1 MSRHVDF
8 DNDTDKPQEFQVAV
22 VGGGIVGLAITCGLL
37 RRGIKVKVYE
47 QARAIG
53 AIGAGIAFTACAQ
66 RCMERL
72 DPAIAKAFWSAGA
85 VPLSS
90 AAGSDDP
97 NDYLRWVDGFN
108 SHPGRDP
115 RWQEQLY
122 ELSAGVKGFVAVRRD
137 EFAAQMVKLLPSG
150 VVELQKR
157 LEDIV
162 DEVSDQEGRTG
173 RKVLV
178 FGDGSRATVDAVIG
192 CDGVKSKVRE
202 VMFGKDNPASYPT
215 YTHIA
220 AYRAVIP
227 MDTAIKILGERRA
240 KTFNNHLGPGGNLL
254 HYAVSN
260 QTLVSITVFVSDP
273 SEWPDH
279 RQLTRND
286 GSKAHLLRVFARFN
300 PTVVDLIRQL
310 PDETLPRWGIFD
322 LAEYPLSAFNSGR
335 VVLAGD
341 AAHAS
346 APQHGAGAGIGME
359 DALCLVTLLERVR
372 QARGPRGRQQQHA
385 ALEAAF
391 ASYDAVRRTRC
402 QWFVNSSRRITDLH
416 QQREWGDPA
425 RLLKAKS
432 CFEEIK
438 DRSHKIWHFD
448 YEGMV
453 EEAGVSYEK
462 LLSGQGTSRLATSR
476 VKARL

>member
-1 MSRHVDF
+1 MSSHVESKYDADEPHAF
-8 DNDTDKPQEFQVAV
+8 EVAV

-37 RRGIKVKVYE
+37 RRGIKVKLYE

-72 DPAIAKAFWSAGA
+72 DPAITKAFWSAGA

-137 EFAAQMVKLLPSG
+137 EFAAQMVKLLPPEAF
-150 VVELQKR
+150 ELQKR
-157 LEDIV
+157 LENV
-162 DEVSDQEGRTG
+162 FDEVSDQGGRTG

-178 FGDGSRATVDAVIG
+178 FADGSKATVDAVIG

-202 VMFGKDNPASYPT
+202 LIFGKDNPASYPT

-227 MDTAIKILGERRA
+227 METAVRILGERRA

-260 QTLVSITVFVSDP
+260 QTIVSITIFVSDP
-273 SEWPDH
+273 REWPDN
-279 RQLTRND
+279 RQLTCND
-286 GSKAHLLRVFARFN
+286 GSKAHLLQVFARFN
-300 PTVVDLIRQL
+300 PTVVDLIREL
-310 PDETLPRWGIFD
+310 PESLPRWGIFD
-322 LAEYPLSAFNSGR
+322 LAEYPLPAFNSDGI
-335 VVLAGD
+335 VLAGD

-359 DALCLVTLLERVR
+359 DALCLVSLLERVHR
-372 QARGPRGRQQQHA
+372 ARVPRGRVHE
-385 ALEAAF
+385 ALGAAF
-391 ASYDAVRRTRC
+391 SSYDAVRRTRC

-448 YEGMV
+448 YENML
-453 EEAGVSYEK
+453 EEAAGKYEE
-462 LLSGQGTSRLATSR
+462 LFSSQGTVHYATSNKVR
-476 VKARL
+476 ARL